1 MAVERSISETTAL
14 VFIAIAIVIVVARLV
29 GKLFTRIGQPAV
41 VGEIV
46 AGIAL
51 GPTVLGALP
60 GNLDEALFP
69 PDLRPYLSV
78 LAQLGLVLFM
88 FIVGLE
94 VDLSFIRGR
103 ERVAASVS
111 IASIALPFGL
121 GFLLALQLYPDHNV
135 VSGAEVEFTAF
146 SLFLGVAMSITAF
159 PVLALILAE
168 RNMHRIPAGALSLAC
183 AAVDDI
189 LAWVLLTVV
198 VAVTV
203 GDGYSGVLVIL
214 ALSLAFVLVMFFVVK
229 PVLAR
234 MVPRY
239 EKAGRLTSDLFAAVL
254 IGILASAFIT
264 EEIGIHFIFGAFL
277 FGVIIPRQGTGA
289 AALRRDLLERLE
301 QVSTTLLLPVFFVV
315 TGLSVDLGSVGVAGL
330 GELGLILLVA
340 IAGKFLGA
348 FGAARLQRVPRRQSL
363 ALGVLMNTRGLTEL
377 VILSVAAQLGVLDQQ
392 MFTLLV
398 VMAVV
403 TTMMTEPLLRLVYP
417 RRLVERDIAEAERA
431 ALGESEG
438 YTVLVVL
445 DEGHRSPAFVS
456 AACDM
461 VGLERPARVVLA
473 SMVHR
478 GPSLQVAS
486 GLGVELAALIST
498 GDELR
503 VLAHT
508 AEARGLD
515 VTVSSRFGED
525 SFADLATLVE
535 QVGAALVIVP
545 ESWAG
550 LVEASELPGPQRP
563 AVVVLRTAPEPDSGS
578 GSADAPAELSK
589 APAADVG
596 VRITSEA
603 VGRAALRVAAAA
615 ALARGGAVLVA
626 AAEGWRA
633 ERRVSATVLALTRA
647 GIRARAWDEDS
658 QVALR
663 VVPGGSREDGA
674 SGSVAQAWVYAGSED
689 SDRDLAETVATIN
702 SLADEL
708 ETPEIG
714 AVHPDALGPRD

>member
-1 MAVERSISETTAL
+1 
-14 VFIAIAIVIVVARLV
+14 
-29 GKLFTRIGQPAV
+29 
-41 VGEIV
+41 
-46 AGIAL
+46 
-51 GPTVLGALP
+51 
-60 GNLDEALFP
+60 
-69 PDLRPYLSV
+69 
-78 LAQLGLVLFM
+78 
-88 FIVGLE
+88 
-94 VDLSFIRGR
+94 
-103 ERVAASVS
+103 
-111 IASIALPFGL
+111 
-121 GFLLALQLYPDHNV
+121 
-135 VSGAEVEFTAF
+135 
-146 SLFLGVAMSITAF
+146 
-159 PVLALILAE
+159 
-168 RNMHRIPAGALSLAC
+168 
-183 AAVDDI
+183 
-189 LAWVLLTVV
+189 
-198 VAVTV
+198 
-203 GDGYSGVLVIL
+203 
-214 ALSLAFVLVMFFVVK
+214 
-229 PVLAR
+229 

-289 AALRRDLLERLE
+289 GALRRDLLERLE

-315 TGLSVDLGSVGVAGL
+315 TGLGVDLGA
-330 GELGLILLVA
+330 ILLVA
-340 IAGKFLGA
+340 ISGKFLGA

-431 ALGESEG
+431 ALGESEA

-473 SMVHR
+473 SMVQR

-498 GDELR
+498 GDQLR

-515 VTVSSRFGED
+515 VTVSSRFGAD

-535 QVGAALVIVP
+535 QVAAALVIVP

-550 LVEASELPGPQRP
+550 LVEASELPGLRRP
-563 AVVVLRTAPEPDSGS
+563 ALVVLRTAPGPDSGI
-578 GSADAPAELSK
+578 GSADAPAELSN

-596 VRITSEA
+596 VRITGEA
-603 VGRAALRVAAAA
+603 FGRAALRVAAAA
-615 ALARGGAVLVA
+615 ALARGGTVLVA

-647 GIRARAWDEDS
+647 GIRARAWEEDS

-702 SLADEL
+702 SPAEEF
-708 ETPEIG
+708 ETPEI
-714 AVHPDALGPRD
+714 

>member
-1 MAVERSISETTAL
+1 MRTISETVAL
-14 VFIAIAIVIVVARLV
+14 VFLAIAIVIVVARLV
-29 GKLFTRIGQPAV
+29 GKLFTKIGQPAV

-51 GPTVLGALP
+51 GPTALGALP

-69 PDLRPYLSV
+69 PDIRPYLSV

-111 IASIALPFGL
+111 LASIAVPFAL
-121 GFLLALQLYPDHNV
+121 GALLAFQLYPNHDVVLVGETENV
-135 VSGAEVEFTAF
+135 VTFAAF
-146 SLFLGVAMSITAF
+146 ALFLGVAMSITAF
-159 PVLALILAE
+159 PVLALILTE

-189 LAWVLLTVV
+189 LAWALLTVV

-203 GDGYSGVLVIL
+203 GDGYSGVLIIL
-214 ALSLAFVLVMFFVVK
+214 ALSLAFVVVMFLAVRPLV
-229 PVLAR
+229 AR

-239 EKAGRLTSDLFAAVL
+239 EKDGRLTSDLFALVL
-254 IGILASAFIT
+254 IGILGSAFVT

-277 FGVIIPRQGTGA
+277 FGVILPRQGPGA
-289 AALRRDLLERLE
+289 SALRRDLLERLE

-315 TGLSVDLGSVGVAGL
+315 TGLNVNLGAIGPTGL
-330 GELGLILLVA
+330 VELGLILLVA
-340 IAGKFLGA
+340 ISGKFLGA
-348 FGAARLQRVPRRQSL
+348 FLAARLQRVPRRQSL

-377 VILSVAAQLGVLDQQ
+377 VILNVALQLGVLDGE

-431 ALGESEG
+431 ALGESEAH
-438 YTVLVVL
+438 TVLVVL
-445 DEGHRSPAFVS
+445 DEQHRSEAFVA
-456 AACDM
+456 AACDL
-461 VGLERPARVVLA
+461 VGLERPARLVLA
-473 SMVHR
+473 SMVQR

-503 VLAHT
+503 ALAST

-515 VTVSSRFGED
+515 VTVSSRFGAD
-525 SFADLATLVE
+525 SFADLATLVD
-535 QVGAALVIVP
+535 QVSAALVVVP

-550 LVEASELPGPQRP
+550 LVGSSTLPGPRRP
-563 AVVVLRTAPEPDSGS
+563 AMVVLRVPEPG
-578 GSADAPAELSK
+578 ADEVVASVP
-589 APAADVG
+589 DVG
-596 VRITSEA
+596 VRINGDA
-603 VGRAALRVAAAA
+603 AGRATLRVAAGAA
-615 ALARGGAVLVA
+615 RARGGTLLVA

-633 ERRVSATVLALTRA
+633 ERRVASTVQALSRA
-647 GIRARAWDEDS
+647 GIPARPWEGDN
-658 QVALR
+658 QVGLR
-663 VVPGGSREDGA
+663 VVPSVSGEDGGSSA
-674 SGSVAQAWVYAGSED
+674 TPQAWVHPGSED
-689 SDRDLAETVATIN
+689 ADRDLAETIATI
-702 SLADEL
+702 AVPV
-708 ETPEIG
+708 PEAEKPG
-714 AVHPDALGPRD
+714 RS